1 MVKMEVGAQKKDG
14 INHRS
19 LQGVVVNKGQKRR
32 RQQTIDEFLQPK
44 MERLD
49 ENTVDQYLLFNDGSK
64 VVGEV
69 ITLGDSSDDED
80 GGKENDVGTI
90 ARGKE
95 PSEAGSEPL
104 VHLENLM

>member
-1 MVKMEVGAQKKDG
+1 MVKMEVGAQKEDG

-19 LQGVVVNKGQKRR
+19 ILGVVVNKGQKRR

-49 ENTVDQYLLFNDGSK
+49 ENTVDQYLLFNDGPK

-69 ITLGDSSDDED
+69 ITLGESSDDED
-80 GGKENDVGTI
+80 GDKENEVGTS
-90 ARGKE
+90 AGGKV

-104 VHLENLM
+104 VPLGNLM